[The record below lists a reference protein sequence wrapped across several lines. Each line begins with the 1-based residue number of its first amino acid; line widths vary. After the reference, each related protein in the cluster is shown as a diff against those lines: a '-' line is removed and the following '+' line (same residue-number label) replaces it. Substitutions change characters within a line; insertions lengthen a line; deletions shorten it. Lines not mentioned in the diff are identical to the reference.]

1 MQVTHLEPNR
11 LNTCPSTLFCAPA
24 ISLHMLWLEEREKQ
38 DEQLGDT
45 RD

>member
-1 MQVTHLEPNR
+1 MKVTHLEPNW
-11 LNTCPSTLFCAPA
+11 LNTCPSTLSCTPA
-24 ISLHMLWLEEREKQ
+24 ISLHMLRLEEREKR